1 MAIREYGE
9 SLLQDVRD
17 RKDAEAKRI
26 RKRER
31 KGELLGL
38 AGIGLVLLNLE
49 SSGTRLLKMKMY

>member
-38 AGIGLVLLNLE
+38 AGIGLCQ